1 MRKILLT
8 TTALVALGGVSTAS
22 AVDVSGSYSF
32 DYRDTSNSG
41 ASADAA
47 NVSGNTLGSDGLVR
61 VSGEQTTDAGLTIGG
76 FIAMESNSTAG
87 NQAVSVEDQG
97 AYISGDFGYIL
108 MGQTDGIVDTMD
120 NFMTSGNIQE
130 VGNATANSGSTGAG
144 LNGSSNTS
152 DSEGQAKIGYRSPEV
167 NGFQVGIGHADAGSA
182 ATANNDT
189 TAWIVTYDLGVA
201 KFGYASAKI
210 KDADNAGA
218 DVTQTHYGAS
228 TSFAGIGLNVGF
240 GTDKTA
246 GEAGAA
252 DTSKVDTRDI
262 ELTYSMDAAS
272 IYITTVKSEE
282 KTGNNAGDKLD
293 GQSYG
298 LSYTIAPGASL
309 LVEYTDTDYT
319 DATAGGANTDGR
331 STTAVSLNVSF

>member
-1 MRKILLT
+1 MRKVLLT
-8 TTALVALGGVSTAS
+8 TTALVAFGGVSTAS
-22 AVDVSGSYSF
+22 AIDISGAYSF
-32 DYRDTSNSG
+32 DYRDTANSG

-61 VSGEQTTDAGLTIGG
+61 FSGENTTDAGLTIGG
-76 FIAMESNSTAG
+76 FIAMETNSTAG

-120 NFMTSGNIQE
+120 NFMTSGNVQE
-130 VGNATANSGSTGAG
+130 TGNTTANGGTAGVG

-152 DSEGQAKIGYRSPEV
+152 DTEGQAKIGYRSNEIS
-167 NGFQVGIGHADAGSA
+167 GFQVGFGFADAGSA

-201 KFGYASAKI
+201 KLGYAGAKI
-210 KDADNAGA
+210 KNASNTGA
-218 DVTQTHYGAS
+218 DVSQSHYGAS
-228 TSFAGIGLNVGF
+228 TSFAGIGVNVGF

-246 GEAGAA
+246 GAAGQA
-252 DTSKVDTRDI
+252 DTSKIDTRDV
-262 ELTYSMDAAS
+262 ELTYALDGAS
-272 IYITTVKSEE
+272 IYVTSVSSEE
-282 KTGNNAGDKLD
+282 KTGTNAGDKLN

-309 LVEYTDTDYT
+309 LLEYATTDYT
-319 DATAGGANTDGR
+319 DATSAITGNSVIADQLQL
-331 STTAVSLNVSF
+331 SA